1 MGYILIADDDSTIA
15 NLISDSLEDEGY
27 ETKTVGSGTEVI
39 DLVRTES
46 DQIELILLDIMM
58 PGVDGLEVC
67 RQIRQ
72 AVACPLVFISA
83 KASSMNR
90 IVGLEVGADDYITK
104 PFSIMEV
111 VARVNAHIRREKR
124 NTTVS
129 KSALINMGQMVISP
143 EKYLVTLEGIKIDL
157 STREFQI
164 LLLLAQ
170 NRNRVLSREE
180 ILNGVW
186 GNTYADLNLVTVHIK
201 NLRVKL
207 GSHGEMIKTVWGV
220 GYKLIAPE
228 V

>member
-1 MGYILIADDDSTIA
+1 
-15 NLISDSLEDEGY
+15 
-27 ETKTVGSGTEVI
+27 
-39 DLVRTES
+39 
-46 DQIELILLDIMM
+46 
-58 PGVDGLEVC
+58 
-67 RQIRQ
+67 
-72 AVACPLVFISA
+72 
-83 KASSMNR
+83 
-90 IVGLEVGADDYITK
+90 
-104 PFSIMEV
+104 MEV